1 MENKQK
7 QRFYQLMV
15 EQDIFSTWCLKRICG
30 SLLNRRGRTLV
41 QVFESEKEAWLEL
54 TEIEYKKR
62 QRGYIYADFDI
73 ETQLILRPQNLSEI
87 LIKKPIAQKPRVRE
101 QDVIINP
108 NQQELVFE

>member
-7 QRFYQLMV
+7 QRFYLLMV
-15 EQDIFSTWCLKRICG
+15 EQDIFSTWCLKRIWG

-73 ETQLILRPQNLSEI
+73 ETHLILKPQNLSEI
-87 LIKKPIAQKPRVRE
+87 LIKKPIAQKPKSKE
-101 QDVIINP
+101 QEVLINP